1 MISVSTVNDALKSFY
16 LDVLINQLNNSISPL
31 YSRLKATEAHISGKE
46 AVKPVCYDLSSGV
59 AALSEY
65 GDLPEANGN
74 NYVML
79 RADLKNLYG
88 TIEITD
94 KAMRASENNQGAVV
108 NLLNAEMEG
117 LLATAKQNFSRM
129 LYGDGS
135 GRIAKITKA
144 ASASTTVTVDGV
156 KYIKVGF
163 PVDVVSSG
171 KVTTTKVTAIDGN
184 NVTFANAVTVA
195 DGDIITLAG
204 SYNNEI
210 FGIETIFGAP
220 ETLYGVSTAGKGWM
234 KPYVKDSVGEISDI
248 KIQTAIDAAEEASGG
263 KIDFITCS
271 YGVRRAYQSYL
282 ELTKR
287 NINPVELEGGFKTI
301 SYAGIPVVADR
312 FCGEGNMYVLDTK
325 LFEMHQL
332 CDWRWLEG
340 ESGNV
345 LKQLANKAAY
355 KATLVKYANLI
366 CSLPCGQAKLSGITE
381 K

>member
-46 AVKPVCYDLSSGV
+46 AVKPVCYDLSSGI

-65 GDLPEANGN
+65 GDLPQANGN

-129 LYGDGS
+129 LYGNGS
-135 GRIAKITKA
+135 GCIAKITSGV
-144 ASASTTVTVDGV
+144 SASTMVEVDNT

-171 KVTTTKVTAIDGN
+171 NTTTTRVVAIDGKT
-184 NVTFANAVTVA
+184 VTLANAVTVVE
-195 DGDIITLAG
+195 GDIITLAG

-210 FGIETIFGAP
+210 FGIETIFTSPA
-220 ETLYGVSTAGKGWM
+220 TLYGVSTEGKAWM
-234 KPYVKDSVGEISDI
+234 KPYTNDGVGEISDI

-271 YGVRRAYQSYL
+271 YGVRRAYQEYL
-282 ELTKR
+282 EKTKR

-366 CSLPCGQAKLSGITE
+366 CSLPCGQAKLSGIVE

>member
-16 LDVLINQLNNSISPL
+16 LDVLINQLNSSISPL

-46 AVKPVCYDLSSGV
+46 AVKPVCYDLSSGI

-74 NYVML
+74 NYVNL

-129 LYGDGS
+129 LYGNGS
-135 GRIAKITKA
+135 GCIAKITA
-144 ASASTTVTVDGV
+144 GVSASAQVEVDNT

-163 PVDVVSSG
+163 PVDVVASG
-171 KVTTTKVTAIDGN
+171 VATTTRIVAIDGKT
-184 NVTFANAVTVA
+184 VTLANAVTA
-195 DGDIITLAG
+195 SEGDIITLAG

-210 FGIETIFGAP
+210 FGIETIFTNPA
-220 ETLYGVSTAGKGWM
+220 TLYGVSTEGKAWM
-234 KPYVKDSVGEISDI
+234 KPYINDGVGEISDI

-271 YGVRRAYQSYL
+271 YGVRRAYQEYL
-282 ELTKR
+282 EKTKR

-366 CSLPCGQAKLSGITE
+366 CSLPCGQAKLSGIVE